1 MEQTVTQLIT
11 ISYKKCKGLF
21 DFPVLLAWLYGKGF
35 VFLEVY
41 LSLTVLKL
49 LCPLAPSLR

>member
-21 DFPVLLAWLYGKGF
+21 DFPVLLAWLYGTGF